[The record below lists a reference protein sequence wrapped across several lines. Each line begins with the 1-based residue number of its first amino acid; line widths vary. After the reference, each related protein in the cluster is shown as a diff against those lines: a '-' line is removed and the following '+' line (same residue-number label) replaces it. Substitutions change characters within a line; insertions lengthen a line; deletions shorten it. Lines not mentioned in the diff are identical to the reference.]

1 LTNLAGLGG
10 AGRRTMARTASEN
23 AKRTAEMALD
33 AMHEG
38 NGEHSPAYWVG
49 YLASALERIARDLG
63 DGA

>member
-1 LTNLAGLGG
+1 MTNLTSLGG

-33 AMHEG
+33 AMRED
-38 NGEHSPAYWVG
+38 NGEHSQAYWLG
-49 YLASALERIARDLG
+49 YLQSALERIVRDLG